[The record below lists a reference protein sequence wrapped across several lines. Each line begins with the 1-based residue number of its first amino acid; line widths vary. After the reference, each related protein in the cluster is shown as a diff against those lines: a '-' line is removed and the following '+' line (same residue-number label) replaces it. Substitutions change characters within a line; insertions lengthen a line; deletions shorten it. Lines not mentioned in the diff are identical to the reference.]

1 MPYTVWSR
9 GRLIGET
16 DLGFR
21 PLIESLRSGWFH
33 PSPEGERLM
42 PMVASVT
49 PAMRAY
55 LHRDKVDA
63 SGNGFVQPELE
74 GSTLFADLAEAFQ
87 HLLSFELEL
96 RREDGSVVPTSD
108 IGLQD
113 THQLIAFAEEA
124 AAEDGEEESAAL
136 EGLEVGDHPTD
147 WLEDVELFDTDP
159 MRGGEA
165 VEDAIGGWADDI
177 STATWAPEEFDQP
190 EFPRYQI
197 HVQLLRGDAIP

>member
-21 PLIESLRSGWFH
+21 PLIEQLRSGWFH

-42 PMVASVT
+42 PMVAAVS

-63 SGNGFVQPELE
+63 SGNGFVLPELE

-108 IGLQD
+108 IGIQD
-113 THQLIAFAEEA
+113 THRLIALAEE
-124 AAEDGEEESAAL
+124 EGEEDRSAEECL
-136 EGLEVGDHPTD
+136 EADDDPAD
-147 WLEDVELFDTDP
+147 WIEDVELFDADA
-159 MRGGEA
+159 MRRGGP
-165 VEDAIGGWADDI
+165 VDDATGAWMDDI
-177 STATWAPEEFDQP
+177 SATVWTPEELEEP
-190 EFPRYQI
+190 RFPRYQI

>member
-16 DLGFR
+16 DLGFH
-21 PLIESLRSGWFH
+21 PLIEQLRSGWFH
-33 PSPEGERLM
+33 PTPEGERLM
-42 PMVASVT
+42 PMVASVS

-63 SGNGFVQPELE
+63 SGNGFVLPELE
-74 GSTLFADLAEAFQ
+74 GSALFADLAEAFQ

-113 THQLIAFAEEA
+113 THQLLALAEE
-124 AAEDGEEESAAL
+124 EEIDGASVEC
-136 EGLEVGDHPTD
+136 LEVDDHPAD
-147 WLEDVELFDTDP
+147 GIEDVEPFDAELLR
-159 MRGGEA
+159 RGELPDDVLGEW
-165 VEDAIGGWADDI
+165 VDDI
-177 STATWAPEEFDQP
+177 STGSWTPEEPD
-190 EFPRYQI
+190 ENRFPRYQI